1 MVAGASKGREVTRA
15 GQSAFG
21 GSHRPG
27 AQKRLDETGNQ
38 RDVSGRCRAEDAM
51 PKQNP
56 FYATVGRTPA
66 GSFRITIRAKNPK
79 DRASG
84 YRQMAVCAYKLAAE
98 MERRTDALG
107 AHWSISPQ
115 VFDQRIDVELGDDD
129 AEQAAGRFVQKVLS
143 DSGLL

>member
-1 MVAGASKGREVTRA
+1 
-15 GQSAFG
+15 
-21 GSHRPG
+21 
-27 AQKRLDETGNQ
+27 
-38 RDVSGRCRAEDAM
+38 M

-98 MERRTDALG
+98 MERRTDVLG
-107 AHWSISPQ
+107 ARWSISPQ

-129 AEQAAGRFVQKVLS
+129 DEQAAGRFVAKVLS
-143 DSGLL
+143 DSGLS

>member
-1 MVAGASKGREVTRA
+1 
-15 GQSAFG
+15 
-21 GSHRPG
+21 
-27 AQKRLDETGNQ
+27 
-38 RDVSGRCRAEDAM
+38 M
-51 PKQNP
+51 PKPNP

-66 GSFRITIRAKNPK
+66 GSFRITIRAKNAK

-107 AHWSISPQ
+107 ARWSISPQ
-115 VFDQRIDVELGDDD
+115 VFDQRIDVELGDEDD
-129 AEQAAGRFVQKVLS
+129 EQAAGRFVTEVLS